1 MGVNLCC
8 PYVSVAE
15 KLLDVADVGAVV
27 QQMGCK
33 GVP

>member
-8 PYVSVAE
+8 PYVFVAE
-15 KLLDVADVGAVV
+15 KLLDVADVSTIV
-27 QQMGCK
+27 QQVCRK